1 MKNLL
6 RIAVILLVAIILS
19 SFGISFRSMII
30 NRLYI
35 VICII
40 FSVLLVLTISFNLDK
55 ITNKRFLSKCRNKIY
70 YIQKQFIIYFT
81 VATLN
86 ICVEDYAFNLS
97 YKLID
102 INSGNLYV
110 VTMFFLLFYFI
121 INFIH
126 LQKLKDSITDKII
139 EETSN
144 KEA

>member
-55 ITNKRFLSKCRNKIY
+55 I
-70 YIQKQFIIYFT
+70 
-81 VATLN
+81 
-86 ICVEDYAFNLS
+86 
-97 YKLID
+97 
-102 INSGNLYV
+102 
-110 VTMFFLLFYFI
+110 I
-121 INFIH
+121 INGF
-126 LQKLKDSITDKII
+126 
-139 EETSN
+139 
-144 KEA
+144 

>member
-40 FSVLLVLTISFNLDK
+40 FSALLVLTISFNLDK

-81 VATLN
+81 IATLT

-102 INSGNLYV
+102 I
-110 VTMFFLLFYFI
+110 LLFYFI